1 MQAPPAEQASSFGH
15 SVTSMLVHGDRTKPV
30 DPVTQVR
37 IHLWA
42 RQCVWDSFNAAHVL
56 CQPALLRLKLEAD
69 GKPQAATVL
78 QLAGLLAT

>member
-37 IHLWA
+37 VHFSA
-42 RQCVWDSFNAAHVL
+42 RHESGTWSMQLLGVVPASPAA
-56 CQPALLRLKLEAD
+56 AE
-69 GKPQAATVL
+69 T
-78 QLAGLLAT
+78 